1 MKRWL
6 SVSLSR
12 RLLSSVTLFSP
23 FDEGVKGRAVRIRM
37 AGMVALVAAT
47 VVWMIGGA
55 TGAPTWCIARNGAGA
70 TALQAALDYA
80 CGSGLADCAPV
91 QPSGI
96 CYLPNTLPS
105 HVSYAFNSYYQRSN
119 AAAGAC
125 DFGGTATVTV
135 TDPSQCSLSLSS
147 LLSPLSSLIPCYG
160 SCTFPSSAST
170 AGGSTITPNTNTPSN
185 SPITT
190 FTPPTTPTFGGTDG
204 GVGGLSPPGFGSTEP
219 NIDTSTASPLRPI
232 LSVATC
238 LCFIPLLLP

>member
-1 MKRWL
+1 MHESGGIRSIFDLKKEPLEKERKMKRWL

-23 FDEGVKGRAVRIRM
+23 FDEGVKGRA
-37 AGMVALVAAT
+37 
-47 VVWMIGGA
+47 
-55 TGAPTWCIARNGAGA
+55 
-70 TALQAALDYA
+70 AALDYA

-135 TDPSQCSLSLSS
+135 TDPS
-147 LLSPLSSLIPCYG
+147 YG
-160 SCTFPSSAST
+160 SCTFPSSARYVMLAFWS
-170 AGGSTITPNTNTPSN
+170 
-185 SPITT
+185 
-190 FTPPTTPTFGGTDG
+190 
-204 GVGGLSPPGFGSTEP
+204 
-219 NIDTSTASPLRPI
+219 
-232 LSVATC
+232 
-238 LCFIPLLLP
+238 